1 MHLRLPHEG
10 RTTPCR
16 TARRLAQRQIRA
28 RLTEQ
33 LLETR
38 PARLGNRKRGA
49 TLAGVKSP
57 NELQVGDLSPTGATG
72 ISARFH
78 PPVPKSRAV
87 HARVFSRDPQDDLA
101 LRRGSDEGE
110 PRSTSRGD
118 HARSGQ
124 PDRGLAALRFR
135 DGWSRS
141 RHVPTVDLLNM
152 VSKLEAPPGFEP
164 GMEVLQTS
172 QEHQSSCFVL
182 CSGA

>member
-1 MHLRLPHEG
+1 
-10 RTTPCR
+10 
-16 TARRLAQRQIRA
+16 
-28 RLTEQ
+28 LTEQ

-172 QEHQSSCFVL
+172 AL
-182 CSGA
+182 PLGDGAG